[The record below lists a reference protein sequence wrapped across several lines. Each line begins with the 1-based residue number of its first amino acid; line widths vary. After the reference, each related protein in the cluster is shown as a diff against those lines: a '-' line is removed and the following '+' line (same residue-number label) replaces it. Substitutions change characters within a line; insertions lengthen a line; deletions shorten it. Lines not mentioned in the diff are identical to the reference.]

1 MNRAGNFYPIDF
13 INLKRPGWRTS
24 THSAFCTTEHKK
36 SQQVPQI
43 SRIFIPGKSLL

>member
-13 INLKRPGWRTS
+13 MNLKRPGWRTS
-24 THSAFCTTEHKK
+24 NHSDFCTTEHNK